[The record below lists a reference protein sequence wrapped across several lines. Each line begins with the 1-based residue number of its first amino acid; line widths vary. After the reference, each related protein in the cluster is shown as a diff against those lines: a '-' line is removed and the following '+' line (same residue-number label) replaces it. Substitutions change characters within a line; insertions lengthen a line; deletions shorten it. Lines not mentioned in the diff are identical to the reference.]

1 MRDPDF
7 TLSAGPVSA
16 TPRVLAAL
24 GSPIVYHYDP
34 AFIERFRATER
45 KLADVFLTKNDVL
58 LMQGEAVLGL
68 EAAARG
74 LVQPGTKALNLVQ
87 GIFGKY
93 MGYWLK
99 EYGAELHEVEVPY
112 NDAVD
117 PADVERYLDDNPGIE
132 LVTVVHSE
140 TPSGTVCDVS
150 AIGPIVH
157 ARGALTL
164 VDCVSSLGGIAFET
178 DAWELD
184 VCVAG
189 AQKCLGGPPGM
200 SLMTVSEAAWE
211 RIGANP
217 AAPRAS
223 FLSMLDW
230 KEQWIDGNKFPFT
243 PSVSELYG
251 VEASVDE
258 LLAEGLEA
266 SIERH
271 ERSAAAC
278 RAGVRAMGLELWPRS
293 DEIAAACVTAIA
305 VPEGLTDVQV
315 RAHCR
320 ERYGVMISGGQG
332 AGNLV
337 RIGHMGTSARGLH
350 PVVGLAALGRT
361 LADLG
366 AHVEIGAGVEAA
378 LAEVSQA
385 KHAEWDNPAAYP
397 VPS

>member
-7 TLSAGPVSA
+7 TLSAGPVAA

-24 GSPIVYHYDP
+24 GSPLVYHYDP
-34 AFIERFRATER
+34 TFLERFRATER
-45 KLADVFLTKNDVL
+45 KLADLFLTKNDVL

-68 EAAARG
+68 EAAARA
-74 LVQPGTKALNLVQ
+74 LVQPGTKVLNLVQ
-87 GIFGKY
+87 GVFGKG

-99 EYGAELHEVEVPY
+99 DFGADLHELEAPY

-117 PADVERYLDDNPGIE
+117 PADVERYLDENPGIE

-150 AIGPIVH
+150 AIGPI
-157 ARGALTL
+157 ARAHGALTL

-178 DAWELD
+178 DTWQLD

-189 AQKCLGGPPGM
+189 PQKCLGGPPGM

-211 RIGANP
+211 RIRSNP

-230 KEQWIDGNKFPFT
+230 KEQWIDGDKFPFT
-243 PSVSELYG
+243 PSVSDLHG
-251 VEASVDE
+251 VEAAVDE
-258 LLAEGLEA
+258 LLEEGLEA
-266 SIERH
+266 SIARH
-271 ERSAAAC
+271 ERSASAC
-278 RAGVRAMGLELWPRS
+278 RAGIRAMGLELWPRS
-293 DEIAAACVTAIA
+293 DEIAAACVTAVA
-305 VPEGLTDVQV
+305 VPEGLADVQV

-337 RIGHMGTSARGLH
+337 RIGHMATSARGLY
-350 PVVGLAALGRT
+350 PIVGLAALGRT

-366 AHVEIGAGVEAA
+366 VQVEIGTGVEAA
-378 LAEVSQA
+378 LAELSEA
-385 KHAEWDNPAAYP
+385 KPAIA
-397 VPS
+397 

>member
-16 TPRVLAAL
+16 TPRVLGAL

-34 AFIERFRATER
+34 AFLERFRATER

-74 LVQPGTKALNLVQ
+74 LVQPGTKVLNLVQ
-87 GIFGKY
+87 GVFGKG

-99 EYGAELHEVEVPY
+99 DFGAELHELEVPY

-117 PADVERYLDDNPGIE
+117 PTDVVRYLDENPGIE
-132 LVTVVHSE
+132 VVSVVHSE
-140 TPSGTVCDVS
+140 TPSGTLCDVS
-150 AIGPIVH
+150 AIGPIAR

-164 VDCVSSLGGIAFET
+164 IDCVSSLGGIAFET

-211 RIGANP
+211 RIRANP
-217 AAPRAS
+217 TAPRAS

-230 KEQWIDGNKFPFT
+230 KEQWIDGDKFPFT
-243 PSVSELYG
+243 PSVSDLNG
-251 VEASVDE
+251 VEAAVDE
-258 LLAEGLEA
+258 LLEEGLEA
-266 SIERH
+266 SIARH

-278 RAGVRAMGLELWPRS
+278 RAGIRAMGLELWPRS
-293 DEIAAACVTAIA
+293 DEIAAACVTAVA

-337 RIGHMGTSARGLH
+337 RIGHMATSARGLH

-366 AHVEIGAGVEAA
+366 VHLEIGAGVEAA
-378 LAEVSQA
+378 LAELSEA
-385 KHAEWDNPAAYP
+385 KPAIA
-397 VPS
+397 

>member
-7 TLSAGPVSA
+7 TLSAGPVAA

-24 GSPIVYHYDP
+24 GSPLVYHYDP
-34 AFIERFRATER
+34 AFLERFRATEG
-45 KLADVFLTKNDVL
+45 KLADLFLTKNDVL

-68 EAAARG
+68 EAAARA
-74 LVQPGTKALNLVQ
+74 LVQPGTKVLNLVQ
-87 GIFGKY
+87 GVFGKG

-99 EYGAELHEVEVPY
+99 DFGADLHELEVPY

-117 PADVERYLDDNPGIE
+117 PVDVERYLDENPGIE

-150 AIGPIVH
+150 AIGPIASAH
-157 ARGALTL
+157 GALTL

-178 DAWELD
+178 DAWQLD

-189 AQKCLGGPPGM
+189 PQKCLGGPPGM

-211 RIGANP
+211 RIRSNP

-230 KEQWIDGNKFPFT
+230 KEQWIDGDKFPFT
-243 PSVSELYG
+243 PSVSDLHG
-251 VEASVDE
+251 VEAAVDE
-258 LLAEGLEA
+258 LLEEGLEA
-266 SIERH
+266 SIARH
-271 ERSAAAC
+271 ERSASAC
-278 RAGVRAMGLELWPRS
+278 RAGIRAMGLELWPRS
-293 DEIAAACVTAIA
+293 DEIAAACVTAVA
-305 VPEGLTDVQV
+305 VPEGLADVQV

-337 RIGHMGTSARGLH
+337 RIGHMATSARGLY
-350 PVVGLAALGRT
+350 PIVGLAALGRT

-366 AHVEIGAGVEAA
+366 VQVEIGAGVEAA
-378 LAEVSQA
+378 LAELSEA
-385 KHAEWDNPAAYP
+385 KPAIA
-397 VPS
+397 

>member
-34 AFIERFRATER
+34 AFLARFRATER
-45 KLADVFLTKNDVL
+45 KLADVFLSKNDVL

-74 LVQPGTKALNLVQ
+74 LVQPGTKVLNLVQ
-87 GIFGKY
+87 GVFGKG

-99 EYGAELHEVEVPY
+99 DFGAELHELEVPY

-117 PADVERYLDDNPGIE
+117 PADVEHYLDEHPGIE

-140 TPSGTVCDVS
+140 TPSGTLCDVS
-150 AIGPIVH
+150 AIGPIAR

-200 SLMTVSEAAWE
+200 SLMTVSEASWE
-211 RIGANP
+211 RIRANP
-217 AAPRAS
+217 TAPRAS

-230 KEQWIDGNKFPFT
+230 KEQWIDGDKFPFT
-243 PSVSELYG
+243 PSVSDLNG
-251 VEASVDE
+251 IEAAVDE
-258 LLAEGLEA
+258 LLEEGLEA
-266 SIERH
+266 SIARH

-278 RAGVRAMGLELWPRS
+278 RAGIRAMGLELWPRS
-293 DEIAAACVTAIA
+293 DEIAAACVTAVA

-337 RIGHMGTSARGLH
+337 RIGHMATSARGLH

-366 AHVEIGAGVEAA
+366 VHVEIGAGVEAA
-378 LAEVSQA
+378 LAELSEA
-385 KHAEWDNPAAYP
+385 KPAIA
-397 VPS
+397 